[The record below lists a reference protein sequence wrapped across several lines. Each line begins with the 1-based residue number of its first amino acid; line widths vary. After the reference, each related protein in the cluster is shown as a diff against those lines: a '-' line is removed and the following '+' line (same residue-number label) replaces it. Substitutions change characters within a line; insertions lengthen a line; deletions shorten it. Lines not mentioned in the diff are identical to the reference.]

1 MACDT
6 HDKEGGAGAMRG
18 CPHCGK
24 VGLDFDMPG
33 APKPC
38 RSPVVYDTGVGGW
51 VCNYRQRNEI
61 AVLQST
67 EE

>member
-24 VGLDFDMPG
+24 AGLDFDMPG

-38 RSPVVYDTGVGGW
+38 LSPVVYDTGVGGW
-51 VCNYRQRNEI
+51 VCNYR
-61 AVLQST
+61 
-67 EE
+67 